1 MKRVKTRFFN
11 KALTLLSAL
20 AFVSFIFVSCSK
32 DEEETPVTTNP
43 IASFQYAIS
52 TTNFLQVTFTNFSQN
67 ATVYSWAFGDGETS
81 TEMSPVHTYATAGSY
96 EVVLTAKNAAGT
108 SATFKQTIAIT
119 DPNSAL
125 ALLAGETSKTWR
137 LFREGTSMGVG
148 PNAESPRI
156 WWSLENSGARPCVY
170 YHEFTFKRD
179 GSFVFDDKGSFW
191 GEGAVFSGTANNE
204 VCFEATPANMV
215 NSNGVDVSAWLSGTH
230 AFTYTPE
237 NGTVTLTGTGAWMGL
252 PQLGTSAES
261 IVPEAS
267 KSFKVVI
274 EQKEGYDLMT
284 ISYTYAEL
292 YWDFTYAS
300 YSNPALEPEVVEEQQ
315 PYGEDLPDFTPTAFF
330 NTFAST
336 DAVDV
341 QELIPTTS
349 AVTITPGVDD
359 PANAANAK
367 VGMYQRGVEQYADL
381 KFQLAYDC
389 QFTNFTSFSVD
400 VYLPSTNTYSE
411 GGLTKGIQVWIADAS
426 QTQEFWTSWVQ
437 YDVDPADVPLDEWKT
452 FTFQLETP
460 SAGVG
465 TPNTRTDLDLVGM
478 VIGGSGHTVDGTFYV
493 RNFRFN

>member
-1 MKRVKTRFFN
+1 MKKLHSQFFRQ
-11 KALTLLSAL
+11 ALVLLGVM
-20 AFVSFIFVSCSK
+20 AFVSFTFVSCSK
-32 DEEETPVTTNP
+32 DEEETPVTQNP
-43 IASFQYAIS
+43 VASFQYAVS
-52 TTNFLQVTFTNFSQN
+52 TTNFLQVVFTNFSQY
-67 ATVYSWAFGDGETS
+67 ATTYSWDFGDGQTS
-81 TEMSPVHTYATAGSY
+81 TEMSPTHTFTTAGSF
-96 EVVLTAKNAAGT
+96 EVILTAKNAANA
-108 SATFKQTIAIT
+108 SATFKQTITIT

-125 ALLAGETSKTWR
+125 ALLAGETSKTWK

-148 PNAESPRI
+148 PNATSPRI
-156 WWSLENSGARPCVY
+156 WWALENTGARPCVY

-191 GEGAVFSGTANNE
+191 GEGSVFGGTANNE
-204 VCFEATPANMV
+204 ICFEAIAANMV
-215 NSNGVDVSAWLSGTH
+215 NKDGANVSAWLSGTH

-237 NGTVTLTGTGAWMGL
+237 NGTVSLTGTGAWMGL

-261 IVPEAS
+261 IVPEAA
-267 KSFKVVI
+267 KSFNVVI

-284 ISYTYAEL
+284 VSYTYADL

-300 YSNPALEPEVVEEQQ
+300 YSNPALEPIVVTVQP
-315 PYGEDLPDFTPTAFF
+315 PYGEDLPNFTPTAFF

-367 VGMYQRGVEQYADL
+367 VGKYQRGIEQYADL

-389 QFTNFTSFSVD
+389 QFTNFTTVSID
-400 VYLPSTNTYSE
+400 VYVPSTNTYSE
-411 GGLTKGIQVWIADAS
+411 GGLTKGIQLWIADAS

-437 YDVDPADVPLDEWKT
+437 YDVDPTTVVLDEWKT
-452 FTFQLETP
+452 YTFDLETP
-460 SAGVG
+460 TAGTG
-465 TPNTRTDLDLVGM
+465 TPKTRTDLDLVGL
-478 VIGGSGHTVDGTFYV
+478 VIGGSGHVVDGTFYI